1 MLKPWKPRTP
11 AKINYLVFVNL
22 GKYMRKF
29 MLMLTIIVVSASST
43 SAQYVDPNFSIKN
56 FKVFVQIIDK
66 AKQGCWTNISDTRNY
81 IQNKLSESGVQLID
95 DQSKTDLTLKF
106 SILAKRTGHGWCYGN
121 MSLRLTANVM
131 LGEYMILGTFYQ
143 KNTVDI
149 KSQHFNNSA
158 LNWLDK
164 TLPELK

>member
-1 MLKPWKPRTP
+1 MQKC
-11 AKINYLVFVNL
+11 I
-22 GKYMRKF
+22 
-29 MLMLTIIVVSASST
+29 LMLAVIVGTATST
-43 SAQYVDPNFSIKN
+43 SAQYVDQNFSIKDL
-56 FKVFVQIIDK
+56 KVFVEIIDK
-66 AKQGCWTNISDTRNY
+66 AKEGCWTNISDTRKY
-81 IQNKLSESGVQLID
+81 IQNKLSESGVSLID

-106 SILAKRTGHGWCYGN
+106 SLVAQRTGHGWCYGN
-121 MSLRLTANVM
+121 LSLNLTANVR

-158 LNWLDK
+158 LKWLDK

>member
-1 MLKPWKPRTP
+1 
-11 AKINYLVFVNL
+11 
-22 GKYMRKF
+22 MRKF
-29 MLMLTIIVVSASST
+29 LLSLTFVVGLQNSV

-56 FKVFVQIIDK
+56 FKVFVQVIDK
-66 AKQGCWTNISDTRNY
+66 AKEGCWTNISETRKY
-81 IQNKLSESGVQLID
+81 IKNKLSESGAKLID

-106 SILAKRTGHGWCYGN
+106 VILAQRTGHGWCYGN

-158 LNWLDK
+158 LKWLDGN
-164 TLPELK
+164 LPDLK

>member
-1 MLKPWKPRTP
+1 M
-11 AKINYLVFVNL
+11 INFLFIQDKN
-22 GKYMRKF
+22 MRKF
-29 MLMLTIIVVSASST
+29 ILILTIIVGTVTPA
-43 SAQYVDPNFSIKN
+43 SAQYLDPNFSIKDL
-56 FKVFVQIIDK
+56 KVFVLMIDK
-66 AKQGCWTNISDTRNY
+66 AKEGCWTNISDTRKY
-81 IQNKLSESGVQLID
+81 IQNKLSERGVQLID
-95 DQSKTDLTLKF
+95 DRSKTDLTLQF
-106 SILAKRTGHGWCYGN
+106 SLLAQRTGHGWCYGN

-143 KNTVDI
+143 KSAVDI

>member
-1 MLKPWKPRTP
+1 MVWDT
-11 AKINYLVFVNL
+11 
-22 GKYMRKF
+22 YMRKSI
-29 MLMLTIIVVSASST
+29 LLLALVVGMANSASS
-43 SAQYVDPNFSIKN
+43 QYVDPNFSIKN
-56 FKVFVQIIDK
+56 FKVFVQVIDK
-66 AKQGCWTNISDTRNY
+66 AKEGCWTNISETRKY
-81 IQNKLSESGVQLID
+81 IKNKLSESGAKLID

-106 SILAKRTGHGWCYGN
+106 AILAQRTGHGWCYGN

-158 LNWLDK
+158 MRWLDK
-164 TLPELK
+164 NLPDLK

>member
-1 MLKPWKPRTP
+1 MQRFLLALT
-11 AKINYLVFVNL
+11 LVVGLANAA
-22 GKYMRKF
+22 Y
-29 MLMLTIIVVSASST
+29 S
-43 SAQYVDPNFSIKN
+43 QYVDPDFSIKDY
-56 FKVFVQIIDK
+56 KVFVQVIDK
-66 AKQGCWTNISDTRNY
+66 AKEGCWTNISETRKY
-81 IQNKLSESGVQLID
+81 IENKLSESGAKLIE

-106 SILAKRTGHGWCYGN
+106 VILAQRTGHGWCYGN

-158 LNWLDK
+158 LKWLDQN
-164 TLPELK
+164 LPDLK